1 MFLKNNLSKKL
12 IGLNKIMKFI
22 IRLFSALILTFSYI
36 ELAYSKTTKII
47 IFGDSLIAGYGLV
60 VEDNFVNQLKL
71 KTIEKKINNLTLFN
85 SGVSGETS
93 TGLSNRYKWV
103 LEDNYDGVIIL
114 IGANDALRGID
125 PNLTSQ
131 NIEKILS
138 YLNEKQIPTMLIGMK
153 APNNLGEIYVNEFNA
168 IYPKLS
174 KKYDTAYYPFFLK
187 DVALK
192 PSLNQRDM
200 IHPNKKGVQIIVNN
214 FFSFFLEFYDSLK

>member
-1 MFLKNNLSKKL
+1 
-12 IGLNKIMKFI
+12 MKFI
-22 IRLFSALILTFSYI
+22 IRLFSALIITFSYI

-71 KTIEKKINNLTLFN
+71 KTIENKINDVTLFN

-93 TGLSNRYKWV
+93 TGLLNRYKWV

-125 PNLTSQ
+125 PSLTSQ

-138 YLNEKQIPTMLIGMK
+138 YLKEKQIPTMLIGMK

-187 DVALK
+187 DVALN

-200 IHPNKKGVQIIVNN
+200 IHPNKKGVKIIVNN
-214 FFSFFLEFYDSLK
+214 FFPYFLEFYESLK

>member
-1 MFLKNNLSKKL
+1 
-12 IGLNKIMKFI
+12 MKFI

-71 KTIEKKINNLTLFN
+71 KTIENKINDVTLFN

-93 TGLSNRYKWV
+93 TGLLNRYKWV

-125 PNLTSQ
+125 PSLTSQ

-138 YLNEKQIPTMLIGMK
+138 YLKEKQIPTMLIGMK

-200 IHPNKKGVQIIVNN
+200 IHPNKKGVKIIVNN
-214 FFSFFLEFYDSLK
+214 FFPYFLEFYESLK

>member
-1 MFLKNNLSKKL
+1 
-12 IGLNKIMKFI
+12 MKFI
-22 IRLFSALILTFSYI
+22 IRLFSILIITFCYI

-71 KTIEKKINNLTLFN
+71 KTIENKINDVTLFN

-93 TGLSNRYKWV
+93 TGLLNRYKWV

-125 PNLTSQ
+125 PSLTSQ

-138 YLNEKQIPTMLIGMK
+138 YLKEKQIPTMLIGMK

-174 KKYDTAYYPFFLK
+174 KKYNTAYYPFFLK

-200 IHPNKKGVQIIVNN
+200 IHPNKKGVKIIVNN
-214 FFSFFLEFYDSLK
+214 FFPYFLEFYESLK

>member
-1 MFLKNNLSKKL
+1 
-12 IGLNKIMKFI
+12 MKFI
-22 IRLFSALILTFSYI
+22 IRLFSALIITFSYI

-71 KTIEKKINNLTLFN
+71 KTIESKIKDVTFFN

-93 TGLSNRYKWV
+93 TGLLNRYKWV
-103 LEDNYDGVIIL
+103 LEDNYDAVIIL

-125 PNLTSQ
+125 PSLTSQ

-138 YLNEKQIPTMLIGMK
+138 YLKEKQIPTMLIGMK

-174 KKYDTAYYPFFLK
+174 KKYNTAYYPFFLK

-200 IHPNKKGVQIIVNN
+200 IHPNKKGVKIIVNN
-214 FFSFFLEFYDSLK
+214 FFPYFLEFYESLK

>member
-1 MFLKNNLSKKL
+1 
-12 IGLNKIMKFI
+12 MKFI
-22 IRLFSALILTFSYI
+22 IRLFSALIITFSYI

-71 KTIEKKINNLTLFN
+71 KTIENKITDVTLFN

-93 TGLSNRYKWV
+93 TGLLNRYKWV

-125 PNLTSQ
+125 PSLTSQ

-138 YLNEKQIPTMLIGMK
+138 YLKEKQIPTMLIGMK

-200 IHPNKKGVQIIVNN
+200 IHPNKKGVKIIVNN
-214 FFSFFLEFYDSLK
+214 FFPYFLEFYESLK

>member
-1 MFLKNNLSKKL
+1 
-12 IGLNKIMKFI
+12 MKFI
-22 IRLFSALILTFSYI
+22 IRLFSALIITFSYI

-125 PNLTSQ
+125 PSLTSQ
-131 NIEKILS
+131 NIEKILI
-138 YLNEKQIPTMLIGMK
+138 YLKEKQIPTMLIGMK

-200 IHPNKKGVQIIVNN
+200 IHPNKKGVKIIVNN
-214 FFSFFLEFYDSLK
+214 FFPYFLEFYESLK

>member
-1 MFLKNNLSKKL
+1 M
-12 IGLNKIMKFI
+12 MKFI
-22 IRLFSALILTFSYI
+22 LRLFYTLIFVFSFI

-47 IFGDSLIAGYGLV
+47 FFGDSLIAGYGLIA
-60 VEDNFVNQLKL
+60 EDNFVSQLKL
-71 KTIEKKINNLTLFN
+71 KTIQNKINDVTLFN

-93 TGLSNRYKWV
+93 TGLLNRYKWV

-125 PNLTSQ
+125 PSLTSQ

-138 YLNEKQIPTMLIGMK
+138 YLKEKQIPTMLIGMK

-200 IHPNKKGVQIIVNN
+200 IHPNKKGVKIILNN
-214 FFSFFLEFYDSLK
+214 FFPYFLEFYESLK

>member
-1 MFLKNNLSKKL
+1 
-12 IGLNKIMKFI
+12 MKFI
-22 IRLFSALILTFSYI
+22 VRLFSILIITFCYI

-71 KTIEKKINNLTLFN
+71 KTIENKINDVTLFN

-93 TGLSNRYKWV
+93 TGLLNRYKWV

-125 PNLTSQ
+125 PSLTSQ

-138 YLNEKQIPTMLIGMK
+138 YLKEKQIPTMLIGMK

-200 IHPNKKGVQIIVNN
+200 IHPNKKGVKIIVNN
-214 FFSFFLEFYDSLK
+214 FFPYFLEFYESLK

>member
-1 MFLKNNLSKKL
+1 
-12 IGLNKIMKFI
+12 MKFI
-22 IRLFSALILTFSYI
+22 IRLFSALIITFSYI

-125 PNLTSQ
+125 PSLTSQ

-138 YLNEKQIPTMLIGMK
+138 YLKEKQIPTMLIGMK

-214 FFSFFLEFYDSLK
+214 FFPYFLEFYESLK

>member
-1 MFLKNNLSKKL
+1 
-12 IGLNKIMKFI
+12 MKFI
-22 IRLFSALILTFSYI
+22 IRLFSALIVTFSYI

-71 KTIEKKINNLTLFN
+71 KTIENKINDVTLFN

-93 TGLSNRYKWV
+93 TGLLNRYKWV

-125 PNLTSQ
+125 PSLTSQ

-138 YLNEKQIPTMLIGMK
+138 YLKEKQIPTMLIGMK

-200 IHPNKKGVQIIVNN
+200 IHPNKKGVKIIVNN
-214 FFSFFLEFYDSLK
+214 FFPYFLEFYESLK

>member
-1 MFLKNNLSKKL
+1 
-12 IGLNKIMKFI
+12 MKFI
-22 IRLFSALILTFSYI
+22 IRLFSTLIITLSYI

-71 KTIEKKINNLTLFN
+71 KTIENKINNVTLFN

-125 PNLTSQ
+125 PSLTSQ

-138 YLNEKQIPTMLIGMK
+138 YLKEKQIPTMLIGMK

-200 IHPNKKGVQIIVNN
+200 IHPNKKGVKIIVNN
-214 FFSFFLEFYDSLK
+214 FFPYFLEFYESLK

>member
-1 MFLKNNLSKKL
+1 
-12 IGLNKIMKFI
+12 MKFI
-22 IRLFSALILTFSYI
+22 IRLFSILIITFCYI

-71 KTIEKKINNLTLFN
+71 KTIENKINDVTLFN

-93 TGLSNRYKWV
+93 TGLLNRYKWV

-125 PNLTSQ
+125 PSITSQ

-138 YLNEKQIPTMLIGMK
+138 YLKEKQIPTMLIGMK

-174 KKYDTAYYPFFLK
+174 KKYNTAYYPFFLK

-200 IHPNKKGVQIIVNN
+200 IHPNKKGVKIIVNN
-214 FFSFFLEFYDSLK
+214 FFPYFLEFYESLK

>member
-1 MFLKNNLSKKL
+1 
-12 IGLNKIMKFI
+12 MKFI
-22 IRLFSALILTFSYI
+22 IRLFSALIVTFSYI
-36 ELAYSKTTKII
+36 ELAYSKPTKII

-60 VEDNFVNQLKL
+60 VEDNFINQLKL
-71 KTIEKKINNLTLFN
+71 KTIENKINDVTLFN

-93 TGLSNRYKWV
+93 TGLLNRYKWV

-125 PNLTSQ
+125 PSLTSQ

-138 YLNEKQIPTMLIGMK
+138 YLKEKQIPTMLIGMK

-174 KKYDTAYYPFFLK
+174 KKYGTAYYPFFLK

-200 IHPNKKGVQIIVNN
+200 IHPNKKGVKIIVNN
-214 FFSFFLEFYDSLK
+214 FFPYFLEFYESLK

>member
-1 MFLKNNLSKKL
+1 
-12 IGLNKIMKFI
+12 MKFI
-22 IRLFSALILTFSYI
+22 IRLFSILIITFCYI

-71 KTIEKKINNLTLFN
+71 KTIENKINNLTLFN

-93 TGLSNRYKWV
+93 TGLLNRYKWV

-125 PNLTSQ
+125 PSLTSQ

-138 YLNEKQIPTMLIGMK
+138 YLKEKQIPTMLIGMK

-174 KKYDTAYYPFFLK
+174 KKYNTAYYPFFLK

-200 IHPNKKGVQIIVNN
+200 IHPNKKGVNIIVNN
-214 FFSFFLEFYDSLK
+214 FFPYFLEFYESLK

>member
-1 MFLKNNLSKKL
+1 
-12 IGLNKIMKFI
+12 MKFI
-22 IRLFSALILTFSYI
+22 IRLFSALIVTFSYI

-125 PNLTSQ
+125 PTLTSQ

-138 YLNEKQIPTMLIGMK
+138 YLKEKQIPTMLIGMK

-200 IHPNKKGVQIIVNN
+200 IHPNKKGVKIIVNN
-214 FFSFFLEFYDSLK
+214 FFPYFLEFYESLK

>member
-1 MFLKNNLSKKL
+1 
-12 IGLNKIMKFI
+12 MKFI
-22 IRLFSALILTFSYI
+22 IRLFSALIITFSYI

-47 IFGDSLIAGYGLV
+47 IFGDSLIAGYGLI

-71 KTIEKKINNLTLFN
+71 KTIENKINDVTLFN

-93 TGLSNRYKWV
+93 TGLLNRYKWV

-125 PNLTSQ
+125 PSLTSQ

-200 IHPNKKGVQIIVNN
+200 IHPNKKGVKIIVNN
-214 FFSFFLEFYDSLK
+214 FFPYFLEFYESLK

>member
-1 MFLKNNLSKKL
+1 
-12 IGLNKIMKFI
+12 MKFI
-22 IRLFSALILTFSYI
+22 IRLFSALIITFSYI

-71 KTIEKKINNLTLFN
+71 KTIENKINDVTLFN

-93 TGLSNRYKWV
+93 TGLLNRYKWV

-125 PNLTSQ
+125 PSLTSQ

-138 YLNEKQIPTMLIGMK
+138 YLKEKQIPTMLIGMK

-192 PSLNQRDM
+192 PSFNQRDM
-200 IHPNKKGVQIIVNN
+200 IHPNKKGVKIIVNN
-214 FFSFFLEFYDSLK
+214 FFPYFLEFYESLK

>member
-1 MFLKNNLSKKL
+1 
-12 IGLNKIMKFI
+12 MKFI
-22 IRLFSALILTFSYI
+22 IRLFSALIITFSYI
-36 ELAYSKTTKII
+36 ELAYPKTIKII

-60 VEDNFVNQLKL
+60 AENNFVNQLKL
-71 KTIEKKINNLTLFN
+71 KTIENKINDVTLFN

-93 TGLSNRYKWV
+93 TGLLNRYKWV

-125 PNLTSQ
+125 PSLTSQ

-138 YLNEKQIPTMLIGMK
+138 YLKEKQIPTMLIGMK

-200 IHPNKKGVQIIVNN
+200 IHPNKKGVKIIVNN
-214 FFSFFLEFYDSLK
+214 FFPYFLEFYESLK

>member
-1 MFLKNNLSKKL
+1 
-12 IGLNKIMKFI
+12 MKFI

-71 KTIEKKINNLTLFN
+71 KTKENKLNDVTLFN

-93 TGLSNRYKWV
+93 TGLLNRYKWV

-125 PNLTSQ
+125 PSLTSQ

-138 YLNEKQIPTMLIGMK
+138 YLKEKQIPTMLIGMK
-153 APNNLGEIYVNEFNA
+153 APNNLGEVYVNEFNK
-168 IYPKLS
+168 IYRKLS
-174 KKYDTAYYPFFLK
+174 KKYNTAYYPFFLK

-200 IHPNKKGVQIIVNN
+200 IHPNKKGVKIIVNN
-214 FFSFFLEFYDSLK
+214 FFPYFLEFYESLK

>member
-1 MFLKNNLSKKL
+1 M
-12 IGLNKIMKFI
+12 MKFI
-22 IRLFSALILTFSYI
+22 LRLFYTLIFVFSFI

-47 IFGDSLIAGYGLV
+47 FFGDSLIAGYGLIA
-60 VEDNFVNQLKL
+60 EDNFVSQLKL
-71 KTIEKKINNLTLFN
+71 KTIENKINDVTLFN

-93 TGLSNRYKWV
+93 TGLLNRYKWV

-125 PNLTSQ
+125 PSLTSQ

-138 YLNEKQIPTMLIGMK
+138 YLKEKQIPTMLIGMK

-174 KKYDTAYYPFFLK
+174 KKYNTAYYPFFLK

-200 IHPNKKGVQIIVNN
+200 IHPNKKGVKIIVNN
-214 FFSFFLEFYDSLK
+214 FFPYFIEFYESLK

>member
-1 MFLKNNLSKKL
+1 
-12 IGLNKIMKFI
+12 MKFI
-22 IRLFSALILTFSYI
+22 IRLFSILIITFCYI

-71 KTIEKKINNLTLFN
+71 KTIENKINNLTLFN

-125 PNLTSQ
+125 PSITSQ

-138 YLNEKQIPTMLIGMK
+138 YLKEKQIPTMLIGMK

-174 KKYDTAYYPFFLK
+174 KKYNTAYYPFFLK

-200 IHPNKKGVQIIVNN
+200 IHPNKKGVKIIVNN
-214 FFSFFLEFYDSLK
+214 FFPYFLEFYESLK